1 MIAYLIQYDYMNG
14 QIHENIISYSNEI
27 DRIDNINIR
36 NNTKEFSIGLIF
48 LQNQVFSV
56 VFIIY

>member
-56 VFIIY
+56 VFII